1 MSGWNT
7 DTDPEKV
14 GAHDAQLRILP
25 VTATDRHHAALVVAE
40 RVGATDAPAAYRV
53 LQALGLEPDVSL
65 SGERKWDR
73 VGLGPR
79 YGQRAG
85 NPPAPKT
92 GLEAAGPDCGSPK
105 GAQAHHRADEPLCG
119 VCQAWS
125 DERHRR
131 TRVPAGSK
139 CGTASGAQ
147 MHRQLGEKVCDRCRE
162 AESGASAARHAATY
176 KPKPKPPKP
185 APEPRVAS
193 LMDRCMLLLAG
204 YGAIVCQHGHYVT
217 AAGDDVTGRMT
228 ALARAGWVS
237 LCVGDVPFV
246 LARPVLTDAG
256 RAVLEKAA
264 AGAEAARSR
273 AQADTGCESVGVA
286 A

>member
-25 VTATDRHHAALVVAE
+25 VTATDRHHGALVVAE
-40 RVGATDAPAAYRV
+40 RVGAADKPGAYRV

-79 YGQRAG
+79 YRQRTGSA
-85 NPPAPKT
+85 PAPKAA
-92 GLEAAGPDCGSPK
+92 LEAADPDCGSPK

-119 VCQAWS
+119 LCQSWS

-147 MHRQLGEKVCDRCRE
+147 MHRQLGEKVCDRCHE
-162 AESGASAARHAATY
+162 AESAVSAARHAATY
-176 KPKPKPPKP
+176 KPKPPRP
-185 APEPRVAS
+185 APEPRTPS
-193 LMDRCMLLLAG
+193 LTDRCMLLLAG
-204 YGAIVCQHGHYVT
+204 YGAIVLQHGHYVT
-217 AAGDDVTGRMT
+217 AAGDEVTGRMT

-237 LCVGDVPFV
+237 LCVGQVPFV

-264 AGAEAARSR
+264 ADAEAARSR
-273 AQADTGCESVGVA
+273 GESDTGREPVGVA